1 MFGFNHQSQTLNKN
15 KINKNNANSG
25 SWIAAEVKARRSALY
40 RDLTSAAA
48 KQTKFAP
55 LPQTFTTS
63 QGVQLLLKHFNVSTS
78 VLNRIFTPSKGTPSS
93 PLRGSSSSRASSP
106 TMCCGLICS
115 VGHEAT
121 FVNLIHT
128 HGKTAS
134 KLLIMQLYRT

>member
-63 QGVQLLLKHFNVSTS
+63 QGVQLLLKQPVNQCAEPNFYSIKRNAEFTFAWLVVVQGVFSND
-78 VLNRIFTPSKGTPSS
+78 VLWFDLLCRT
-93 PLRGSSSSRASSP
+93 RGN
-106 TMCCGLICS
+106 IC
-115 VGHEAT
+115 
-121 FVNLIHT
+121 
-128 HGKTAS
+128 
-134 KLLIMQLYRT
+134 

>member
-1 MFGFNHQSQTLNKN
+1 M
-15 KINKNNANSG
+15 
-25 SWIAAEVKARRSALY
+25 KARRSALY

-55 LPQTFTTS
+55 LPQTFTTC

-78 VLNRIFTPSKGTPSS
+78 VLNLIFTPSKGTPSS

-121 FVNLIHT
+121 FVNLSHIHS
-128 HGKTAS
+128 KTAS
-134 KLLIMQLYRT
+134 KLLFNYATLQNLSQTKNDLTQASTCY